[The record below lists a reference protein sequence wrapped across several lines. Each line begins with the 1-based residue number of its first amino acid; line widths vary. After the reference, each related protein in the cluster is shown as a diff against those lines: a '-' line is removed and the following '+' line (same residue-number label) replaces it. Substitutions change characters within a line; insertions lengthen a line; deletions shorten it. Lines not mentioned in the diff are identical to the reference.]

1 MSKVYFKAID
11 SYSKTEEISS
21 AAGELL
27 KKLVEEEKVELEK
40 FIPLKVHFGEKGN
53 NTYIQSKNFAGII
66 NYLKEKEIESAYIET
81 NVLYRGERT
90 TKEKHL
96 KLAEEHGFT
105 ELPVIIADG
114 EHGEDFQEVEI
125 NKKNFNKC
133 KVGKQIA
140 NKKQLIVISH
150 FKGHALAGFGGA
162 IKQLG
167 MGCAA
172 RGGKLAQHSNSIPKI
187 SFLKCKACSACAKKC
202 PENAITVD
210 KKAKID
216 KDKCIGC
223 ASCMAICPHG
233 AISNSWLASISK
245 SFNERLAEYAYAAA
259 KNKNNIYITFAFNIT
274 KNCDCEGH
282 NMKPVV
288 KDVGVFA
295 STDAVAIDKACLDML
310 DKNNGRI
317 VFRRGRY
324 TLDYAEK
331 IGLGSKQYEL
341 VEDGK

>member
-1 MSKVYFKAID
+1 MNNVYFKAID
-11 SYSKTEEISS
+11 SYSKTEEISN
-21 AAGELL
+21 AASELL
-27 KKLVEEEKVELEK
+27 KELVKEEKISLEK

-53 NTYIQSKNFAGII
+53 NTFIKSKNFAGII
-66 NYLKEKEIESAYIET
+66 NYLKERDIDSAFTET

-90 TKEKHL
+90 TREKHI
-96 KLAEEHGFT
+96 KLAKEHGFT
-105 ELPVIIADG
+105 ELPIIIADG
-114 EHGEDFQEVEI
+114 EHGEDFEEIEI

-133 KVGKQIA
+133 KIGKEIA
-140 NKKQLIVISH
+140 NKKQLIIISH

-167 MGCAA
+167 MGCAS
-172 RGGKLAQHSNSIPKI
+172 RGGKLAQHANSIPKI
-187 SFLKCKACSACAKKC
+187 SSLKCKACNACAQKC
-202 PENAITVD
+202 PENAITVNR
-210 KKAKID
+210 KAKID

-245 SFNERLAEYAYAAA
+245 FFNERLVEYAYAAA
-259 KNKNNIYITFAFNIT
+259 KDKNNIYITFAFNIT
-274 KNCDCEGH
+274 RNCDCEGH
-282 NMKPVV
+282 SMKPIVD
-288 KDVGVFA
+288 DVGVFA
-295 STDAVAIDKACLDML
+295 STDPVAIDKACLDMI
-310 DKNNGRI
+310 DKNNGKT

-341 VEDGK
+341 VEIK